1 LRSALLLIIDF
12 RLPRHEGVG
21 ACHRLLN
28 GGKLENTVAGGRFEG
43 PAACAALADLES
55 ELKEIERS
63 MEQVKQG
70 SSEKKNGFFLAIQ
83 ALDNHF
89 CMG

>member
-1 LRSALLLIIDF
+1 MRSALLLIIDF
-12 RLPRHEGVG
+12 RLPRNEGVG

-28 GGKLENTVAGGRFEG
+28 GGKLENTVAGGRSEG
-43 PAACAALADLES
+43 PVACAALADLES

-70 SSEKKNGFFLAIQ
+70 
-83 ALDNHF
+83 
-89 CMG
+89 